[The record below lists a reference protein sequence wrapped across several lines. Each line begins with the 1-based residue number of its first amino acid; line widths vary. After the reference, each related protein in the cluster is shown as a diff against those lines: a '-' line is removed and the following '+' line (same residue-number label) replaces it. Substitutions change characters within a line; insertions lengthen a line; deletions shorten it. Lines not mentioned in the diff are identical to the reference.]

1 MEPFSHLLPS
11 ELPRLDLRGVADI
24 LIVAGLI
31 YWLLLIIKDTTAV
44 MLVRGLA
51 ILILG
56 GALVSNLFNLPVLGW
71 LVRTSIPALLVA
83 IPILFQPELRR
94 ALEQVGR
101 VGRLPHSV
109 NATPQSHVIEVIA
122 VAARRLAERRW

>member
-1 MEPFSHLLPS
+1 MELIPHLLPP

-51 ILILG
+51 ILVLWRWSSATLPTAG
-56 GALVSNLFNLPVLGW
+56 PRLV
-71 LVRTSIPALLVA
+71 
-83 IPILFQPELRR
+83 
-94 ALEQVGR
+94 
-101 VGRLPHSV
+101 
-109 NATPQSHVIEVIA
+109 
-122 VAARRLAERRW
+122 